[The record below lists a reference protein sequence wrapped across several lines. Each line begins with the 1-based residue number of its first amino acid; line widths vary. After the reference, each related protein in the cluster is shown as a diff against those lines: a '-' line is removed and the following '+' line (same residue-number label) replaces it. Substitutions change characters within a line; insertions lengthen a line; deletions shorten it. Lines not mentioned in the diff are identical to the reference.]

1 MSRSKWNRVGQRV
14 SRGRK
19 SETRREGMAALEVVI
34 VTAAIIPS
42 LFALLWFGMHV
53 MAAFLSVLGTMIG
66 SPLG

>member
-1 MSRSKWNRVGQRV
+1 MNRSKSNCI
-14 SRGRK
+14 
-19 SETRREGMAALEVVI
+19 RRRAARRHPVTARTGMAALEVVI